1 VIINRYYNP
10 FDLQLA
16 CLGKVGLT
24 AAKERTLSS
33 RLATLNAVL
42 AKGAAEFGFT
52 SVKPDFTGHQLCTTQ
67 PYVQGL
73 ADPAPFH
80 PTAMGQ
86 LAIALADQAALN
98 SPQLPSSSAVATPSA
113 SPTPSITAGGTPGAT
128 PGGPASPT
136 PTAGP

>member
-1 VIINRYYNP
+1 
-10 FDLQLA
+10 
-16 CLGKVGLT
+16 
-24 AAKERTLSS
+24 
-33 RLATLNAVL
+33 
-42 AKGAAEFGFT
+42 
-52 SVKPDFTGHQLCTTQ
+52 
-67 PYVQGL
+67 
-73 ADPAPFH
+73 
-80 PTAMGQ
+80 MGQ